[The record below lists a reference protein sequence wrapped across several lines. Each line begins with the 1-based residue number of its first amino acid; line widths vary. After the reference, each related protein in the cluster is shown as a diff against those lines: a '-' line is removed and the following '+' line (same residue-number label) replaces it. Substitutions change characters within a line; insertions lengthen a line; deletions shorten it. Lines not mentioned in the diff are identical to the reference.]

1 MWADRTAPTNRSRCS
16 LVPGAP
22 ASGSSGR
29 RRRVQ
34 SPEVI
39 HKGTKKVKRE
49 YGGCEEVFNDM
60 RKLIPVRVPR
70 VHTAR
75 NIRPMSG
82 AELARRVEE
91 LSTVLSAYVAALAD
105 LYAEDTEA
113 VEEEEASNEGS
124 SGSSDEE

>member
-1 MWADRTAPTNRSRCS
+1 
-16 LVPGAP
+16 
-22 ASGSSGR
+22 
-29 RRRVQ
+29 
-34 SPEVI
+34 
-39 HKGTKKVKRE
+39 
-49 YGGCEEVFNDM
+49 
-60 RKLIPVRVPR
+60 
-70 VHTAR
+70 
-75 NIRPMSG
+75 MSG